1 MSKVSL
7 TSPSPDR
14 QCSQNCSR
22 PPEIRKLIAQ
32 IEKIGALAR
41 KSEHIG
47 DQWTSSLCAPFLN
60 GFLIE
65 MWTTQLAILSTAI
78 CNIGDAIEA
87 VPPGPGRTFLRRYLH
102 NAAGHYYQPPTEEN
116 QNDLSQSAKAKPTPA
131 QASKTSNSIQRPTR
145 GSLVYRHREPRT
157 QYRVGPYPPP
167 RSSSFAPTRCEPNSR
182 RREPE
187 TWVSV
192 ERAGIKR
199 DPAAMK
205 SERFIHDR

>member
-1 MSKVSL
+1 MSQQASNSAVTANDHKTSIKTNHVEGVFDESL
-7 TSPSPDR
+7 TR
-14 QCSQNCSR
+14 QAR
-22 PPEIRKLIAQ
+22 LAELLAPPEIKKLIAQ
-32 IEKIGALAR
+32 IEKIGVLAQ
-41 KSEHIG
+41 KSKHIG

-87 VPPGPGRTFLRRYLH
+87 LPPGPGRTFLRRYLH
-102 NAAGHYYQPPTEEN
+102 NAAGHYYRPPTEEN
-116 QNDLSQSAKAKPTPA
+116 QNDLSQSAKEKPTPA
-131 QASKTSNSIQRPTR
+131 QASKTSNSTQRPTR

-157 QYRVGPYPPP
+157 QYRIGPYPPP

-187 TWVSV
+187 T
-192 ERAGIKR
+192 
-199 DPAAMK
+199 
-205 SERFIHDR
+205 